1 LDDTIKKQFD
11 SLCAEFGMSASTAF
25 NIYAR
30 TVVRQR
36 KIPFEGIGKPEPLIG
51 EKGKVSQTPKDTIV
65 EKGDKMRK
73 RFLGLIFFLALSGII
88 IFVGVKYR
96 RLSFKEKTSVQ
107 INETMEDE
115 NISNNIA
122 LGGELAER
130 NGKIYFSNA
139 DDDWCLY
146 VRNLE
151 NDKDHK
157 LNNERSDN
165 INVGDGWIFY
175 RDIENHCIVKIS
187 VDSGEKKIIYNGI
200 IDNLIYNNGYLYF
213 LEENEGKQCI
223 KKIDSDGFN
232 KKIIFF
238 DDSIGNLV
246 LQNDYFYYYNTNDGM
261 IKKVKKDGTFNCNVF
276 KAQVDFFVVN
286 CNGIYFT
293 DKENQKI
300 SHINFDGN
308 NESIITNSYADYINI
323 WGDWLYYYT
332 VNDCMW
338 RNEITTNKDE
348 KYIYENILR
357 FYITENAILY
367 DYIEEINQEEHV
379 CQKIIKY

>member
-1 LDDTIKKQFD
+1 
-11 SLCAEFGMSASTAF
+11 
-25 NIYAR
+25 
-30 TVVRQR
+30 
-36 KIPFEGIGKPEPLIG
+36 
-51 EKGKVSQTPKDTIV
+51 
-65 EKGDKMRK
+65 
-73 RFLGLIFFLALSGII
+73 
-88 IFVGVKYR
+88 
-96 RLSFKEKTSVQ
+96 
-107 INETMEDE
+107 
-115 NISNNIA
+115 
-122 LGGELAER
+122 
-130 NGKIYFSNA
+130 
-139 DDDWCLY
+139 
-146 VRNLE
+146 
-151 NDKDHK
+151 
-157 LNNERSDN
+157 
-165 INVGDGWIFY
+165 
-175 RDIENHCIVKIS
+175 
-187 VDSGEKKIIYNGI
+187 
-200 IDNLIYNNGYLYF
+200 
-213 LEENEGKQCI
+213 
-223 KKIDSDGFN
+223 
-232 KKIIFF
+232 
-238 DDSIGNLV
+238 
-246 LQNDYFYYYNTNDGM
+246 
-261 IKKVKKDGTFNCNVF
+261 VF